1 MPPEHPRGRVA
12 LTGVSLALSRH
23 RCMATSRRYAV
34 IGIIGKCCRMHIDGG
49 GGHES
54 MFVHQ
59 TDAIIV
65 GSAPYPGM
73 GRHGQ
78 VEVTR
83 CLERGLLGECRV
95 AGNVE
100 GKLHAQ
106 RISAPV
112 NATSNEVGELGGL
125 CP

>member
-12 LTGVSLALSRH
+12 LTGVLLALSRH

-65 GSAPYPGM
+65 GSAPHTGV
-73 GRHGQ
+73 GRYG
-78 VEVTR
+78 EIKVT
-83 CLERGLLGECRV
+83 CNLERGFLRECRV
-95 AGNVE
+95 ASYVE
-100 GKLHAQ
+100 GKL
-106 RISAPV
+106 
-112 NATSNEVGELGGL
+112 
-125 CP
+125 